1 MSTLLEHVMAP
12 EVRPFAIAAA
22 MIVILGS
29 VEVVLML
36 IGASLS
42 EILGIAVD
50 FGHGHPSDSG
60 VVNAISWINLGGVPL
75 LIFILLLLGAFSITG
90 FLIQDIARLVA
101 GPLPA
106 SIASIGA
113 LAASIPLVRVSS
125 GFIARMIPKDESYAV
140 GLGDL
145 VGRVGE
151 VVIGPL
157 DQGPPGRVSVA
168 DVHGNRHFVMAV
180 AALDS
185 APLPQGT
192 LVLLVDRVG
201 TRFVAVKADDELKPS
216 KSTLSNQQSI

>member
-1 MSTLLEHVMAP
+1 MSALLEHVMSP

-22 MIVILGS
+22 MIVIVGS
-29 VEVVLML
+29 IEIISML
-36 IGASLS
+36 VGASLS
-42 EILGIAVD
+42 EMLGTNID
-50 FGHGHPSDSG
+50 FGHPSDNG
-60 VVNAISWINLGGVPL
+60 VINAISWINVGGVPL
-75 LIFILLLLGAFSITG
+75 LIFLLLVLGAFSITG

-106 SIASIGA
+106 TLASVGA
-113 LAASIPLVRVSS
+113 VVVSVPLVRATSRA
-125 GFIARMIPKDESYAV
+125 IARVIPKDESYVV

-168 DVHGNRHFVMAV
+168 DIHGNRHFVWAV
-180 AALDS
+180 AAPS
-185 APLPQGT
+185 SPPLPQGT
-192 LVLLVDRVG
+192 LVLLVDRVD

-216 KSTLSNQQSI
+216 KPPLSS